1 MPYIK
6 FYKMRN
12 EKEITDKIKER
23 IEIYKIE
30 ISIFEKVIPII
41 NEFKDKKITK
51 RIATKIQ
58 NELKDYNV
66 YYDTQYGMFNINI
79 YLTKNNNNKVRYL
92 LGHKPFDNTE
102 AILKQDKINDLI
114 RQNEV
119 TKEYIEK
126 YEKGLNEIKN
136 LCNEFNEAINTL
148 KEINEKAEKYNLEY
162 EFDINDK

>member
-1 MPYIK
+1 MSYIK
-6 FYKMRN
+6 FFKMKN

-23 IEIYKIE
+23 IETYKIQV
-30 ISIFEKVIPII
+30 SIFEKVIPII

-66 YYDTQYGMFNINI
+66 YYDTQYSMFNINI
-79 YLTKNNNNKVRYL
+79 YLTKNYNDNKVRYL

-119 TKEYIEK
+119 TKEYI
-126 YEKGLNEIKN
+126 
-136 LCNEFNEAINTL
+136 
-148 KEINEKAEKYNLEY
+148 
-162 EFDINDK
+162 